1 MRTRPAFGR
10 CDCARSDRGWEVADG
25 YTSEASHVRRSPT
38 PDGGSLLGDVSQLCH
53 GFFHLSPTPELAS
66 HPHELCLRLG
76 DNKCETKGVVVVA
89 ALRDRA
95 GDVKFLARY
104 SNCPLSSHAEEYAIR
119 DEELIRA
126 VKDLAPDAAPIDAQ
140 SNPPP
145 PGSAGT
151 LTLYQRLQP
160 CHGSSDNKGPRWSCS
175 EALINGLHR
184 ELLEPRGISLRV
196 AVSYTYRAH
205 WDVRGFDSERN
216 ARRYAPAVQS
226 AREGIR
232 LFAEAAEYGATLNA
246 LDADDWAFLVSLCD
260 DDVAADHASAFGYT
274 RAAAGTSTGGSTST
288 SGGDDDGSRSNAD
301 GSRLNAFTPAAV
313 AHRAAMDAF
322 VASEIRK
329 HSEVKTGGGVKELG
343 ERMGSVMSLG
353 AGADGGGGEPRT
365 FAEKMRLKRQT
376 AAANK

>member
-10 CDCARSDRGWEVADG
+10 CDCARSDRGWEVAGG

-76 DNKCETKGVVVVA
+76 GDKCETKGVVVVA

-184 ELLEPRGISLRV
+184 ELLKPRGISLRV

-205 WDVRGFDSERN
+205 WDVRGFESERER
-216 ARRYAPAVQS
+216 RRYAPAVES

-232 LFAEAAEYGATLNA
+232 LFAEAAEYGVALNA
-246 LDADDWAFLVSLCD
+246 LDADDWSFLVSLCD

-274 RAAAGTSTGGSTST
+274 RTAAGTSTCGSTST
-288 SGGDDDGSRSNAD
+288 SGGAAGPPRHAKVSRRPSRPRRSSEAEAEIAKFQSFFTKFFNSNTLFRPE
-301 GSRLNAFTPAAV
+301 SRAALRCGRQMPAAARCRFARRNQKKKV
-313 AHRAAMDAF
+313 H
-322 VASEIRK
+322 IRK
-329 HSEVKTGGGVKELG
+329 
-343 ERMGSVMSLG
+343 R
-353 AGADGGGGEPRT
+353 
-365 FAEKMRLKRQT
+365 EKKIRK
-376 AAANK
+376 